1 MATPNPTFKESQD
14 VPMKDAGDES
24 INLTIELDNNALAF
38 VEQCKND
45 AALFTPPNL
54 IKFAD
59 YMKQIWKGAKKADT
73 ILLDPMESVVG
84 WEHQNTILDKMDDPA
99 LTRFERRW
107 YRRQF
112 FVRHTTIAQTEDW
125 CWDSYVPEREMIAK
139 ALVVPMLEGAMEE
152 VRERA
157 GVGNATLSSEMVPNK
172 EWREPLRHI
181 MRVRDEIC
189 GYDKW
194 DGGVEFKDEREI
206 ILARIKYG
214 W

>member
-1 MATPNPTFKESQD
+1 MATPNPTFNESKD
-14 VPMKDAGDES
+14 VPMTDAGDES

-45 AALFTPPNL
+45 VALFTPRNL

-84 WEHQNTILDKMDDPA
+84 WEHQNTVFDKARDSNIAVP
-99 LTRFERRW
+99 ERRW
-107 YRRQF
+107 YLAQSF
-112 FVRHTTIAQTEDW
+112 HGSAPFAQTSKW
-125 CWDSYVPEREMIAK
+125 SWNSYVPEREMIAK

-157 GVGNATLSSEMVPNK
+157 GVGKATLSSEMVPNK

-194 DGGVEFKDEREI
+194 DGDVEFKDEREI